1 MTKAKKKIDAPA
13 TTAEWAEQT
22 VRTIKE
28 QLKILDPI
36 SIQVLG
42 DALSL
47 IDAIPV
53 KEDRSGDGPI
63 YTAQA
68 VLDAVEAV
76 KNSDEQENLMKLTL
90 ALNSTLVVGLYDNT
104 IAYISKELDEQAA
117 AEEAEEE
124 PVDVVEVKQEEDKG
138 E

>member
-1 MTKAKKKIDAPA
+1 MTKTKKKLDAPA

-22 VRTIKE
+22 LNTIKE
-28 QLKILDPI
+28 QLKLLDPI

-68 VLDAVEAV
+68 IVDAVEKV
-76 KNSDEQENLMKLTL
+76 KNDAAQENLMKLTL
-90 ALNSTLVVGLYDNT
+90 ALNSTLVVGMYDNT
-104 IAYISKELDEQAA
+104 IAYISKEMAK
-117 AEEAEEE
+117 EEE
-124 PVDVVEVKQEEDKG
+124 DSEDKTN
-138 E
+138 EEVPEKVEESKAE